1 MANVLLHMHNK
12 TGYLNDKNILK
23 NYLKETFFLKES
35 IALFDIF

>member
-12 TGYLNDKNILK
+12 TGYLNDENILQ
-23 NYLKETFFLKES
+23 NYLKKTFFLKES